1 MRVILLKD
9 VPKIGHKFDIKEVK
23 PGYGQNFLIKNGL
36 AIIATKQNE
45 QKMQKEMH
53 AHIEE
58 SRMKSELLEKS
69 IEGLENSELLFTG
82 KVNEKGHLFDK
93 VDVRDIKEAL
103 KEQLHLELDEKHIH
117 LESPIKEV
125 GEGSVVVKVGD
136 KKATVK
142 LKVEAE

>member
-9 VPKIGHKFDIKEVK
+9 VPKIGHKFDTKEVK

-36 AIIATKQNE
+36 AILATRQNE

-58 SRMKSELLEKS
+58 SRMKGELLEKN
-69 IEGLENSELLFTG
+69 IEGLENSELLFTR

-103 KEQLHLELDEKHIH
+103 KEQLHLELDEKHLH
-117 LESPIKEV
+117 LEAPIKEV
-125 GEGSVVVKVGD
+125 GEGSAIVKVGG
-136 KKATVK
+136 KEATVK
-142 LKVEAE
+142 LRIESE